1 MCALDQEKVS
11 VYHICNS
18 CGKMQWRALDNS
30 PSPPEHWCDYGQLK
44 AFQTFGW
51 ARQRVHGSELVA
63 GVASG
68 AA

>member
-1 MCALDQEKVS
+1 MYD
-11 VYHICNS
+11 ICNR

-30 PSPPEHWCDYGQLK
+30 SSAPEHWCDYGQLK
-44 AFQTFGW
+44 AFQAFRR
-51 ARQRVHGSELVA
+51 ARQREHESELVA